1 MYVTPGI
8 QAYVLPYAILHD
20 TTSRGPLWDPSL
32 NLLSYHYTS
41 PNDSSDTSLTSF
53 IPRSVLAAEYT
64 QNTLVPSLQSPSAP
78 TSWFYFGG
86 AWGDKE
92 YPTSDIRQYHAPIVG
107 EKKFVDG
114 PKGPRFKALGRK
126 LVCPHDT
133 CSVSSTIAPRLWVL
147 NWLYNWAWTCGVFL
161 ALVIVGIVS
170 FVVSR
175 HAHRTHGRAWRW
187 WRERRERT
195 KLFSDV
201 ERSPLIS
208 ATTSGAASAATSV
221 VSAEG
226 ETGSG
231 YGTMDAVNEVERLDE
246 HVGLSR

>member
-41 PNDSSDTSLTSF
+41 PNDSSDTSLSSF
-53 IPRSVLAAEYT
+53 IPHSVLATEYT
-64 QNTLVPSLQSPSAP
+64 QNTLMPSLQSPSAP

-86 AWGDKE
+86 FWGDKE
-92 YPTSDIRQYHAPIVG
+92 YPASDIRQYHAPIVG

-114 PKGPRFKALGRK
+114 PLGPRFKALGRR

-133 CSVSSTIAPRLWVL
+133 CSVRTTIAPRLWVL
-147 NWLYNWAWTCGVFL
+147 DWLYNWAWTCGVFL
-161 ALVIVGIVS
+161 ALVLVGIVAV
-170 FVVSR
+170 VVSR

-187 WRERRERT
+187 WQERRERRERR

-208 ATTSGAASAATSV
+208 EAASGATSV

-226 ETGSG
+226 ETLG
-231 YGTMDAVNEVERLDE
+231 YGTISAVNEVERLDE
-246 HVGLSR
+246 HVALNS